1 MIRIDKTWDFLI
13 ANAQV
18 TEVQAG
24 AEDAESEAEGK

>member
-18 TEVQAG
+18 TGSSG